1 MSSPTIKERK
11 LKSKKISNDL
21 NNKLIKWI
29 GNSIFY
35 MKDYIDDGE
44 NLKIKPIDLSIKNKQ
59 IVFFAILPFSSYVY
73 IEAMN
78 IISSCVEMNE

>member
-1 MSSPTIKERK
+1 M
-11 LKSKKISNDL
+11 
-21 NNKLIKWI
+21 IKWI

-35 MKDYIDDGE
+35 MKDYIDNGE
-44 NLKIKPIDLSIKNKQ
+44 NLKIKLIDLSIKNKQ

-78 IISSCVEMNE
+78 IIFSWVEMNE

>member
-1 MSSPTIKERK
+1 M
-11 LKSKKISNDL
+11 
-21 NNKLIKWI
+21 IKWI

-35 MKDYIDDGE
+35 MEDYIDNGE
-44 NLKIKPIDLSIKNKQ
+44 NLKIKLIDLSIKNKQ

-78 IISSCVEMNE
+78 IIFSWVEMNE

>member
-1 MSSPTIKERK
+1 
-11 LKSKKISNDL
+11 
-21 NNKLIKWI
+21 
-29 GNSIFY
+29 